1 MKRILFFV
9 FMLLPI
15 SATASDVVA
24 LQTQIDLLR
33 NEITQLDKDLMECK
47 QGLKGWTAATALGA
61 VGTVAT
67 GVGATIQGVSL
78 HKLKKEQQ
86 QEKQKSTETEK

>member
-1 MKRILFFV
+1 MKRKLFIV
-9 FMLLPI
+9 FILLPI
-15 SATASDVVA
+15 SATASNVA
-24 LQTQIDLLR
+24 VLQTQIDSLR
-33 NEITQLDKDLMECK
+33 HEIIQLDKDLMECK
-47 QGLKGWTAATALGA
+47 QELKGWTTATVLGS

-86 QEKQKSTETEK
+86 QEKQELNQTEK